1 MQIDITIDIGM
12 SSLVISIKDLC
23 SFLKHWFRF
32 KAVFSVTQL
41 PKRLRTCATFFFLQ
55 MMYLNTTKLL
65 NLQIKSNVSG
75 HFQLGMIYYASV
87 SQFYWFTS
95 RTLALLERTSLHGDL
110 PHPVCKHSTRFKM
123 IKEHGS

>member
-12 SSLVISIKDLC
+12 SSLVVSIPDLY
-23 SFLKHWFRF
+23 SFLKH
-32 KAVFSVTQL
+32 
-41 PKRLRTCATFFFLQ
+41 LRICATFFFLQ
-55 MMYLNTTKLL
+55 MMYLNTTKVLSS
-65 NLQIKSNVSG
+65 QIKSNVSG